1 MRLWLLLRK
10 NLLLRKFMVKLRLA
24 DPPGISAKIEILQEK
39 YINEDV
45 HGY

>member
-1 MRLWLLLRK
+1 MRLWLLLHQ
-10 NLLLRKFMVKLRLA
+10 NLLLRKFLVKLRLT

-39 YINEDV
+39 CIKEDV